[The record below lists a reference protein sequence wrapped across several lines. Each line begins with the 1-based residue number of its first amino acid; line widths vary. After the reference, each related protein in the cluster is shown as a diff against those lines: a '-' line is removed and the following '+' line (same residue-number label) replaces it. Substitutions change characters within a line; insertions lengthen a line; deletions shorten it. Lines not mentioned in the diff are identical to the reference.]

1 MWTELSVT
9 THDHFELVDVTAEI
23 EKVVEK
29 SGVTNGKCVVYIP
42 HTTAAVTV
50 NENADPSVKR
60 DILHELSKIVPWN
73 DNYTHMEGNSA
84 AHILSTLVG
93 VSKTLPVEGGHLLLG
108 TWQGV
113 YFCEFD
119 GPRTR
124 KMLVSVVE
132 E

>member
-9 THDHFELVDVTAEI
+9 THDHFELIDVTAEI
-23 EKVVEK
+23 EKVVKK
-29 SGVTNGKCVVYIP
+29 SGVTDGKCVVYIP

-93 VSKTLPVEGGHLLLG
+93 VSKTFPIKGGRLLLG